1 MAVSDKVSYV
11 AAVGFVRSKL
21 VALQQAVGKEK
32 GIVMDGRDIGTVVF
46 PDAELK
52 IFLTASPEVR
62 ARRRVDELR
71 AKGQEVSFDEVLHN
85 VKERDRIDETRSVDP
100 LRRADDAILLDNS
113 YMTLAQ
119 QDAWLMQQYRQAAG
133 LEKEE

>member
-1 MAVSDKVSYV
+1 M
-11 AAVGFVRSKL
+11 
-21 VALQQAVGKEK
+21 
-32 GIVMDGRDIGTVVF
+32 
-46 PDAELK
+46 
-52 IFLTASPEVR
+52 
-62 ARRRVDELR
+62 
-71 AKGQEVSFDEVLHN
+71 
-85 VKERDRIDETRSVDP
+85 KERDRIDETRSVDP